1 MPSTAQKVFV
11 FGVIVVHIFL
21 HSDWIQTR
29 ITPYTEWRALWDGR
43 YLLFSYETW
52 SLYIVSCIKNW
63 EVIHVHIISK
73 FGVPNVSRK
82 ILLTMSNV
90 NNKISIRYGD
100 FSLYFAQNTCRD
112 VRKRERSW
120 SLYPVLTTTTTPI
133 FQKFNYLLKVVIIWL
148 EFQFL
153 LYFMANIGD
162 RNNW

>member
-1 MPSTAQKVFV
+1 M
-11 FGVIVVHIFL
+11 
-21 HSDWIQTR
+21 
-29 ITPYTEWRALWDGR
+29 
-43 YLLFSYETW
+43 
-52 SLYIVSCIKNW
+52 
-63 EVIHVHIISK
+63 HIISK

-120 SLYPVLTTTTTPI
+120 SFYPVLTTTTIPI
-133 FQKFNYLLKVVIIWL
+133 FQKFNYLFKVVIIWL